1 MRAPIL
7 TLLLLATIAAP
18 AAARDFP
25 RGDDRFK
32 LGMTRP
38 ELDRR
43 IAERGLQTLSVGRNN
58 FAIASDDPAVEFER
72 YVIVPRKARDV
83 LAEVT
88 VAYRVPSTR
97 ADFDAVC
104 DELTGALGEPAEHLT
119 PGMDPAGIDRES
131 VSWSDG
137 KVLVRL
143 MTRWTEKPDPLSDRM
158 TVIWT
163 DLGLRQAMLAIE
175 HSSKKPKSK

>member
-1 MRAPIL
+1 
-7 TLLLLATIAAP
+7 
-18 AAARDFP
+18 
-25 RGDDRFK
+25 
-32 LGMTRP
+32 MTRP

-58 FAIASDDPAVEFER
+58 FATASDDPAVEFER
-72 YVIVPRKARDV
+72 YVIVPLKAKDV

-104 DELTGALGEPAEHLT
+104 EELTGTLGEPVEHLT
-119 PGMDPAGIDRES
+119 PGSDPAGSDRES

-137 KVLVRL
+137 KVSVRL
-143 MTRWTEKPDPLSDRM
+143 MARWTENPDPQSDRM

-175 HSSKKPKSK
+175 HSPKKPKSK